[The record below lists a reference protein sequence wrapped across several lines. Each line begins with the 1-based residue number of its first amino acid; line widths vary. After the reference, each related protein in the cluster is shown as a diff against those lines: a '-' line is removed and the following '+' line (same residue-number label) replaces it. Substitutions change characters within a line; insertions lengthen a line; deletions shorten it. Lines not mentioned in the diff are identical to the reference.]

1 MVELLNQWLPNVM
14 DRPDVF
20 IKSIQETFIMVG
32 WSGAISF
39 VVGLFLGVLIT
50 VTKPGN
56 ILEHPLVYQIIDKV
70 VNLFRS
76 VPFII
81 LLACLVPLSRLIMG
95 TAIGVKGA
103 IVPLVFGCAPFFT
116 RQIESALADVDPGL
130 IEAAQSMGLDNKD
143 IIFRVYLKESIAGIA
158 RGTTITIISLI
169 HRRRRSGQLCHYV
182 WSSEKHA
189 GYHLY
194 NSGCAGYHC
203 YGGTAHRQLY
213 SEKKYTLNF
222 YHNALGGK

>member
-1 MVELLNQWLPNVM
+1 MAAECHGQAGCFYQEHSGNLYHGGLVRSYIICGW
-14 DRPDVF
+14 F
-20 IKSIQETFIMVG
+20 I
-32 WSGAISF
+32 SGSSDY
-39 VVGLFLGVLIT
+39 
-50 VTKPGN
+50 GN

-81 LLACLVPLSRLIMG
+81 LLACLVPISRLIMG

-169 HRRRRSGQLCHYV
+169 GLTAMAGAIGAGGLGNFAIMYGHQRNMPDITYTTVVVLVIIVTVVQLIGNYI
-182 WSSEKHA
+182 A
-189 GYHLY
+189 
-194 NSGCAGYHC
+194 
-203 YGGTAHRQLY
+203 
-213 SEKKYTLNF
+213 KKNT
-222 YHNALGGK
+222 H